1 MRIVYDTGLRHI
13 PTYDNLEPLVDIR
26 SANECIMVSLMP
38 ESRKFFKK
46 NQCLVR
52 KTVAEKLARIQNKLH
67 EFRLVI
73 FDGFRALEL
82 QKLLYDKQL
91 KIFHAQ
97 HQQLSK
103 EKLNKLC
110 QRFVAP
116 VTEGV
121 IPPHCTGG
129 AVDLTLV
136 RQGKQLDMGTLWGEM
151 SSRSRTQSREITKK
165 ARLNRNL
172 LIKAMKTEGFCNYPF
187 EWWHWSYGD
196 RYWAMKNRM
205 KISIYGCT
213 DNEYKAYM
221 RK

>member
-91 KIFHAQ
+91 KIFH
-97 HQQLSK
+97 
-103 EKLNKLC
+103 
-110 QRFVAP
+110 
-116 VTEGV
+116 
-121 IPPHCTGG
+121 
-129 AVDLTLV
+129 
-136 RQGKQLDMGTLWGEM
+136 
-151 SSRSRTQSREITKK
+151 
-165 ARLNRNL
+165 
-172 LIKAMKTEGFCNYPF
+172 Y
-187 EWWHWSYGD
+187 
-196 RYWAMKNRM
+196 
-205 KISIYGCT
+205 
-213 DNEYKAYM
+213 
-221 RK
+221 